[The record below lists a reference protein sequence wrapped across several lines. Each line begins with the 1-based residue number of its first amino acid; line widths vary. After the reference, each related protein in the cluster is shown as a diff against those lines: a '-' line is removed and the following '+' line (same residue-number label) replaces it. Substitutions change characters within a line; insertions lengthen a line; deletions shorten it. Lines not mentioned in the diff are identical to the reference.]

1 MNVLRRPGPVQTVVL
16 CLISIIAMTGTLW
29 VLYSAIQ
36 LTSDLYKMPNRK
48 YYDCVREQL
57 SLAIKDEI
65 EIDLSTC
72 KFEKAK

>member
-1 MNVLRRPGPVQTVVL
+1 
-16 CLISIIAMTGTLW
+16 MTGTLW

-36 LTSDLYKMPNRK
+36 LTSDLYKMFNRK

>member
-36 LTSDLYKMPNRK
+36 LTSDPI
-48 YYDCVREQL
+48 C
-57 SLAIKDEI
+57 
-65 EIDLSTC
+65 STGDAH
-72 KFEKAK
+72 F

>member
-48 YYDCVREQL
+48 VLRLC
-57 SLAIKDEI
+57 
-65 EIDLSTC
+65 T
-72 KFEKAK
+72 